1 MLRLLQAEV
10 STQVSKRVR
19 FRIAKPQNW
28 IIGNSPFHGLL
39 KGGFV
44 CKFLAVL
51 MIYDAAVRSAVYCFS
66 VWSLTP
72 YEQSVEKCQGI

>member
-39 KGGFV
+39 KGRLRMQV
-44 CKFLAVL
+44 S
-51 MIYDAAVRSAVYCFS
+51 RCFDD
-66 VWSLTP
+66 
-72 YEQSVEKCQGI
+72 I